1 MQVLDVLELSSF
13 RDSILVA
20 GANGVDR
27 NVSSIM
33 IMEAPDIECWMR
45 PSQILLTSLYGVL
58 NYTETQ
64 LYALVKDI
72 SDRQGAGIIIKTN
85 RFIDQI
91 PSIIRQ
97 ACDDYSLPLI
107 QIPLTTQYE
116 DVLREVLQA
125 VGDGAAN
132 TPPKPTDR
140 AEQWRAHLDEFF
152 DWLILDGSTQ
162 THSLRNALELLG
174 LERDKLYQLAIL
186 DVTPIHEDRGAGR
199 GGERSAGL
207 DAGRS
212 AGLDAGRGAGLDAGR
227 GAERARNQSATCT
240 EDDTITL
247 QQMRRFTRQL
257 ATRLQV
263 SAHRAW
269 RDHAVLLMPEQTDSG
284 MYFKPTLASLL
295 PDLIQQIFGQKLEY
309 HVCINSACSIDDLRH
324 EYANLSSMFNFLKH
338 QSKGM
343 FVTTMRDTG
352 LYRLLLDETNRKRL
366 NSLVPRYAAHLHN
379 TDADLERTLRVYL
392 ECSLSLNG
400 SAEKLH
406 VHPKT
411 IRYRLHKI
419 ETQSGFDFE
428 NPEERLRYNVGF
440 CALDVLD
447 FLNNDTN

>member
-27 NVSSIM
+27 DVSSIM

-45 PSQILLTSLYGVL
+45 PSQILLTSLYSVL

-72 SDRQGAGIIIKTN
+72 SDRQGAGIIIKIN

-91 PSIIRQ
+91 PSIICQ

-132 TPPKPTDR
+132 NPPKPTDR

-186 DVTPIHEDRGAGR
+186 DVTPIHEDQSAGR
-199 GGERSAGL
+199 DAGQGAARDTERSTGQ
-207 DAGRS
+207 DMGQS
-212 AGLDAGRGAGLDAGR
+212 VERGK
-227 GAERARNQSATCT
+227 NQNATCT
-240 EDDTITL
+240 DDGTITL

-269 RDHAVLLMPEQTDSG
+269 RDHAVLLMPEQTDSS

-447 FLNNDTN
+447 FLNNDAD